1 MADAATTKA
10 LSQALCDAVCTPR
23 HAFIEQRLVGA
34 IDDAAAACHITAGD
48 GVCCVELNL
57 RNGDA
62 VVDPAVLKAVLD
74 ARGALVTNLNVR
86 GCLFTVLGGLESL
99 AAVLE
104 RCPNITFIDVA
115 DNDVGPGRAVALGA
129 ALARGIKLRA
139 KLRAVDVSG
148 NGLEPEGGASL
159 VGALEV
165 CEQLRHLDISGN
177 NLRSSGGEALG
188 AALSHWPYFDSLHA
202 SNNHLGPSGAA
213 AVCSGLAE
221 CAHVHDLR
229 IADNDLGP
237 AGGETL
243 RAAVRYWPRL
253 RSLDISKNGLESSCE
268 GVVET
273 LHACGE
279 LRHLW
284 IGGNLI
290 GPSGGTALGAALPH
304 WQHLETLSAPAND
317 LRASGSN
324 AIANGLAQCPN
335 LHSLDMSSNGLGP
348 EGGEGLGK
356 ALASCDNL
364 HTLDVSSNGLG
375 PKGGEGLGS
384 GLASCKRL
392 RMLDASNNSL
402 QREGVEALALGLKEC
417 RTIATVSVKRH
428 GGGVAPLGILA
439 LHPGITVEATC
450 DSLPRGAE
458 RVLAHRGAPLP
469 QRDASDITSW
479 QPELLFAATSVHF
492 GGAVTRLL
500 LGAGVWCDTP
510 LRNLDVVRA
519 HNTRRYLCAN
529 TDPMCECCR
538 SQDDSTLLMHCA
550 RRRDA
555 NSVEELLRTLRCLW
569 LSWCFTR
576 P

>member
-1 MADAATTKA
+1 MLALEQEHAIAMADGATTKA
-10 LSQALCDAVCTPR
+10 LSQVLCDAMCTPR
-23 HAFIEQRLVGA
+23 HAFSEQRLVGA
-34 IDDAAAACHITAGD
+34 IDDAAAACHNTAGD

-62 VVDPAVLKAVLD
+62 VVDPAVLKAVLG
-74 ARGALVTNLNVR
+74 ARGALVTKLNVR

-104 RCPNITFIDVA
+104 RCPNTTSIDVA
-115 DNDVGPGRAVALGA
+115 DNDVGPGRAVTLGA
-129 ALARGIKLRA
+129 ALARCT

-148 NGLEPEGGASL
+148 NGLGPEGGASL
-159 VGALEV
+159 VVALKV

-221 CAHVHDLR
+221 CAHVH
-229 IADNDLGP
+229 IADNDLGL

-290 GPSGGTALGAALPH
+290 GPSGGAALGDALPH
-304 WQHLETLSAPAND
+304 WPHLETLSTPAND

-335 LHSLDMSSNGLGP
+335 LHSLDMSSNDLGP
-348 EGGEGLGK
+348 EGGEGLG
-356 ALASCDNL
+356 
-364 HTLDVSSNGLG
+364 
-375 PKGGEGLGS
+375 S
-384 GLASCKRL
+384 GLARCKRL
-392 RMLDASNNSL
+392 RTLDASNNSL
-402 QREGVEALALGLKEC
+402 RRQGVEALALGLKEC

-428 GGGVAPLGILA
+428 GGEVAPLCILA

-450 DSLPRGAE
+450 DSLTQGAE
-458 RVLAHRGAPLP
+458 CVLEHRGAVLP
-469 QRDASDITSW
+469 QHDASGVTSW
-479 QPELLFAATSVHF
+479 QPELLFAATSAHF
-492 GGAVTRLL
+492 GGAVTHLL
-500 LGAGVWCDTP
+500 LRAGVRCDTP
-510 LRNLDVVRA
+510 LRSPNVVRA
-519 HNTRRYLCAN
+519 HNTRRYLCA
-529 TDPMCECCR
+529 
-538 SQDDSTLLMHCA
+538 TLTQCVNA
-550 RRRDA
+550 VGRR
-555 NSVEELLRTLRCLW
+555 TTPRC
-569 LSWCFTR
+569 
-576 P
+576 